1 MKKRTTKSKKEK
13 LVVLEVD
20 LPDDLCKKV
29 QAEAKRQG
37 ISFDQLVNNAIHVFC
52 EQRVNA

>member
-13 LVVLEVD
+13 FVELEVD
-20 LPDDLCKKV
+20 LPDDLCKQV
-29 QAEAKRQG
+29 RAEAKRQG
-37 ISFDQLVNNAIHVFC
+37 ISFDQLVNKAIHVFC